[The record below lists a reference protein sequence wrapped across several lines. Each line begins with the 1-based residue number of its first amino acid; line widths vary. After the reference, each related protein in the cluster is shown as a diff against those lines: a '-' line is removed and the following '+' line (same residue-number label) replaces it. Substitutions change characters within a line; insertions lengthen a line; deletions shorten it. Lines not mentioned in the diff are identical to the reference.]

1 MSSQPRLYIF
11 PHAGGT
17 ASFYVAFSKAFSG
30 GLKRVAVQYPGMQP
44 GRRPAIPTIES
55 LADNSYRMLT
65 SAPDAD
71 APIALFGHSMGA
83 LVAFEVARRFDAAGK
98 PVAALFVSSSS
109 APSKMKDEYFRDLS
123 DDQLVEFLIE
133 LSGTDPKV
141 LENTEFVDM
150 LLPALRGFYDAI
162 AGYVCEPAATV
173 SCPIYAFVGDDD
185 RLAPVDSVSDW
196 SGHTTSDFAMR
207 VFGGQHFYFTD
218 HLGDIVPDI
227 EARFSQAVERRK
239 RGQHV

>member
-1 MSSQPRLYIF
+1 MSSQPKLFIL

-17 ASFYVAFSKAFSG
+17 ASFYVGFSKAFSADI
-30 GLKRVAVQYPGMQP
+30 KRVAVQYPGMQP
-44 GRRPAIPTIES
+44 GRRPSIPTIES

-65 SAPDAD
+65 SAPDD
-71 APIALFGHSMGA
+71 EGPIALFGHSMGA
-83 LVAFEVARRFDAAGK
+83 LVAFEVARRFEAAGK
-98 PVAALFVSSSS
+98 PVAALFISSSS
-109 APSKMKDEYFRDLS
+109 APSQMKSEYFRDLS

-141 LENTEFVDM
+141 LENKEFVDM
-150 LLPALRGFYDAI
+150 LLPVLRGFYDAI
-162 AGYVCEPAATV
+162 AGYVSQPGATV

-185 RLAPVDSVSDW
+185 RLAPVESVSGW
-196 SGHTTSDFAMR
+196 SAHTTSEFAMR
-207 VFGGQHFYFTD
+207 VFEGQHFYFTD
-218 HLGDIVPDI
+218 YLGDMVPDI